1 MQELAREQQQRMEE
15 VTGRGPLAALVP
27 QWEALADDVAP
38 GVPFVRPAFIF
49 GWCRAFAPSL
59 PLRVVCVRSEDG
71 RLEAL
76 LPLLAQRE
84 WLYGLPVRGLNAPVN
99 AHSCRFD
106 LLARDPWI
114 SGPKLLEHLEEK
126 GGWDRLLLR
135 DVPEK
140 GAGEVLFELARR
152 RGLPVGRWESQRSPW
167 FALPDDVAALQETLD
182 TKFKS
187 NLRRR
192 RRKLAQDGA
201 LSLERF
207 EGGPQL
213 FERLEEGFALER
225 SGWKGKRGTAIAQ
238 DAATRQFYEE
248 LAERSVREG
257 TLALYFLRQEGRA
270 VAFQFGLQQGARYFL
285 LKPAYDESLGACS
298 PGQLLMED
306 VTADLIGRGVRE
318 FDFLGPDMT
327 WKRDWAD
334 RVRVHTWY
342 SIHARG
348 RLGTLLH
355 AAKFRVSPAV
365 KEVLGPW
372 LH

>member
-1 MQELAREQQQRMEE
+1 MQELARRQQQRVVE
-15 VTGRGPLAALVP
+15 VQGADAIAALLP
-27 QWEALADDVAP
+27 QWEALAREVAK
-38 GVPFVRPAFIF
+38 GQPFLGPDFIL
-49 GWCRAFAPSL
+49 GWCRAFCPDL
-59 PLRVVCVRSEDG
+59 VPRVLCVRSEG
-71 RLEAL
+71 GALEAL
-76 LPLLAQRE
+76 LPLIAKRE
-84 WLYGLPVRGLNAPVN
+84 WLYGLPVRALNTPVN

-106 LLARDPWI
+106 LLARDPWE
-114 SGPKLLEHLEEK
+114 SGPLLLDHLEAT

-135 DVPEK
+135 DVPAG

-167 FALPDDVAALQETLD
+167 FSLPTSVEALHATLD
-182 TKFKS
+182 TKFKA

-192 RRKLAQDGA
+192 RRKLSQSGA
-201 LSLERF
+201 LVLERF

-213 FERLEEGFALER
+213 AARLEEGFALEG

-238 DAATRQFYEE
+238 DGPTRRFYEE
-248 LAERSVREG
+248 LAERSARQG
-257 TLALYFLRQEGRA
+257 RLALYFLRQGGRA
-270 VAFQFGLQQGARYFL
+270 VAFHFGLEQDGRYFL
-285 LKPAYDESLGACS
+285 LKPGYDESLGACS

-327 WKRDWAD
+327 WKRDWTD
-334 RVRVHTWY
+334 RVRVHAWY

-348 RLGTLLH
+348 RLGSVLH
-355 AAKFRVSPAV
+355 AAKFRVTPAV